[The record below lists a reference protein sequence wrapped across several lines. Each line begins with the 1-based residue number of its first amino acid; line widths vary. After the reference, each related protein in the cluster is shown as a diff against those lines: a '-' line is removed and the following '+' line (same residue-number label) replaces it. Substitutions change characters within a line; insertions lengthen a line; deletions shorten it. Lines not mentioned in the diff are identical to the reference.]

1 MQICFSDKRQLRN
14 LLVLSG
20 INCVTHFNYVVFTPI
35 HSWNH
40 HHHRSPSI
48 LIYIFPL
55 IVSLVHIPNS
65 DDDQLDGGGTP
76 GVGLA
81 IVVIIEL
88 YCRYIESK
96 LTFVIRIPQQNWD
109 RPVHINS
116 IPVHCSLY
124 NLFPNNLCSVF
135 RSDVISSIDEW
146 LLKYIRWKLSRKVWT
161 KEDPSR
167 SARCRQ
173 RTIAI
178 RKHVGSCGKRSNG
191 NYCGWSAYGI

>member
-1 MQICFSDKRQLRN
+1 MCDSFQLRS
-14 LLVLSG
+14 VQSDTF
-20 INCVTHFNYVVFTPI
+20 VK
-35 HSWNH
+35 SS
-40 HHHRSPSI
+40 SPSI
-48 LIYIFPL
+48 AINFDIFPL
-55 IVSLVHIPNS
+55 IVSLVHIPYS

-76 GVGLA
+76 GVGPA

-146 LLKYIRWKLSRKVWT
+146 LLKYICWKLSRKVWT
-161 KEDPSR
+161 KEDSSR